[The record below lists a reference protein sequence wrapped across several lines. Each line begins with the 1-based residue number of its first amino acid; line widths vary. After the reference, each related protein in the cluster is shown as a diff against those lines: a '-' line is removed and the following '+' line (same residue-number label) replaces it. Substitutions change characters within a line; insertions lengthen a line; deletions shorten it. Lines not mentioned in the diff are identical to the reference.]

1 MALQIEQVLN
11 FFCCEGYDLE
21 WDNDEQCYLLIREVD
36 NRVVARIWMEYE
48 IYDDEM
54 IAEA

>member
-21 WDNDEQCYLLIREVD
+21 WDDDEQCYLLIREVD